1 MQMRRKSFPRGTA
14 TLSLVVAAQA
24 LAATFFVL
32 DFLGDIR
39 SDGWTRHLILEAG
52 ASLALLTGI
61 LVGTFYL
68 RSLVE
73 AARRDELA
81 VAAASGAMTEL
92 IGMRFAQW
100 GLTPAEADVALF
112 ALKGL
117 DAAEI
122 ARLRGAAAGTVRA
135 QLTRVYAK
143 AGVTSHSAL
152 VALFL
157 DDLIETPIQ

>member
-1 MQMRRKSFPRGTA
+1 M
-14 TLSLVVAAQA
+14 LSLVVAAQA
-24 LAATFFVL
+24 LAAIFFVL
-32 DFLGDIR
+32 DLLGDIR
-39 SDGWTRHLILEAG
+39 SDGWSTHLVAEAG
-52 ASLALLTGI
+52 ASLALLIGI
-61 LVGTFYL
+61 IVGTFYL
-68 RSLVE
+68 RSLIQ

-122 ARLRGAAAGTVRA
+122 ARLRGAAPGTVRA
-135 QLTRVYAK
+135 QLAHVYAK
-143 AGVTSHSAL
+143 AGVTSHSGL

-157 DDLIETPIQ
+157 DDLIDAPTR